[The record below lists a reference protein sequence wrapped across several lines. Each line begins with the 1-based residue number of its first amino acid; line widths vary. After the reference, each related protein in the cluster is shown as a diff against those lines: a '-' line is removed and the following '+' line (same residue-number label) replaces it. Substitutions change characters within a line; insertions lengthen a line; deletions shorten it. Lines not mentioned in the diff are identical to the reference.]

1 MIIPRVFFPSYQT
14 YQTNKVQKQSIMA
27 HSSSSSRK
35 SCLQIE
41 VEKVKTQNELYEYIR
56 PGKYA
61 GATTDPEG
69 RAYKHERDF
78 KKYLQGRRVMYC
90 SKTSNMKKAED
101 RILKQKDFLLNS
113 HKSSNADDEPGYV
126 YIIV

>member
-35 SCLQIE
+35 SRLQIE
-41 VEKVKTQNELYEYIR
+41 VEKVKTQNELHEYIR

-61 GATTDPEG
+61 GATIDPEV
-69 RAYKHERDF
+69 RAYEHE
-78 KKYLQGRRVMYC
+78 KYLDLQGRRVMYYW
-90 SKTSNMKKAED
+90 KTSNMKKAED
-101 RILKQKDFLLNS
+101 RILKLKDFPLNS
-113 HKSSNADDEPGYV
+113 HKSSNADDESGYV